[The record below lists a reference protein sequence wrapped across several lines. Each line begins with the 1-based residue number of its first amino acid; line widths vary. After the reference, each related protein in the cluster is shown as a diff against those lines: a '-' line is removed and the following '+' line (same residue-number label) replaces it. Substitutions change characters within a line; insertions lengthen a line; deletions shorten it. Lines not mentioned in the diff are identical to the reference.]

1 MADFGDFT
9 SGIDTVHGAPAS
21 STSATDASANALF
34 MDDFLGGA
42 SSSDPAAD
50 PTADFLA
57 REQAILGADAAA
69 LFGNTAVS
77 ATSPTAFSS
86 FQTAAATASTT
97 TVGSTASA
105 SSGLDFE
112 LLSAGSVAAPGS
124 LAPFASASATKAS
137 SVSPPSSAF
146 GIFDQPQQHV
156 LAEVSDTI
164 NFDESAFPEV
174 SNIGE
179 TTGSLFSSHTG
190 TLAMESSS
198 AVSNVE
204 PEPIREWRERF
215 NAEVA
220 ERDARSK
227 SKHDQILQQAKAN
240 LERLYAEYTE
250 KKTKSIARNKEL
262 EKTLLAAREDSV
274 SGSIWDRAVK
284 QIDVSQAASK
294 DKKLDDKKERKAL
307 ATGTSTSKPKCPDT
321 TRFKQLL
328 ISLRN
333 DKNAPVV

>member
-97 TVGSTASA
+97 TVEA
-105 SSGLDFE
+105 
-112 LLSAGSVAAPGS
+112 LL
-124 LAPFASASATKAS
+124 
-137 SVSPPSSAF
+137 PP
-146 GIFDQPQQHV
+146 PTCP
-156 LAEVSDTI
+156 AEVSDTI